1 MQKYLPILKR
11 SFLFS
16 DIDDDKLLAMLHCLS
31 VYLSHYKQGEFLFHS
46 GDEITKIGLVLEGS
60 IQLERE
66 DLNGNRTIL
75 DKVVPGQSFGE
86 ALVCAGI
93 KHLPTAIVARYDCTI
108 MYMDYEKILQTCSNA
123 CSFHT
128 HLIQN
133 MITVLAK
140 RNINLNDKLNYLS
153 KRSTRE
159 KLLAYLEAQALTQKK
174 NPFTITFNRQELADY
189 LCVERSAMCAELSKL
204 QSEGLI
210 KYKKNTFQLQM

>member
-1 MQKYLPILKR
+1 MQKYLPVLKR

-93 KHLPTAIVARYDCTI
+93 KQIPTAVIARYDCTI

-140 RNINLNDKLNYLS
+140 RNVKLNNKLNFLS

-159 KLLAYLEAQALTQKK
+159 KLLTYLETQAIIQKQ

-204 QSEGLI
+204 QTEGLI

>member
-1 MQKYLPILKR
+1 MKEYLPVLKQ

-16 DIDDDKLLAMLHCLS
+16 DIDDEKLLAMLDCLS

-46 GDEITKIGLVLEGS
+46 GDKLTKIGLVLEGS

-75 DKVVPGQSFGE
+75 DKILPGQCFGE
-86 ALVCAGI
+86 ALVCAGL
-93 KHLPTAIVARYDCTI
+93 KSLPNAVVARQNCTV
-108 MYMDYEKILQTCSNA
+108 MYMDYERILQTCSNA
-123 CSFHT
+123 CTFHT

-133 MITVLAK
+133 MIMVLAK
-140 RNINLNDKLNYLS
+140 RNINLTNKLNYLS

-159 KLLAYLEAQALTQKK
+159 KLLTYLEAQALTQKQ

-204 QSEGLI
+204 QTEGLI

>member
-16 DIDDDKLLAMLHCLS
+16 DIDDDPLLAMLHCLN
-31 VYLSHYKQGEFLFHS
+31 VHLSYYKQGEFLFHS
-46 GDEITKIGLVLEGS
+46 GDKITKIGLVLEGS

-75 DKVVPGQSFGE
+75 DKILPGQSFGE

-93 KHLPTAIVARYDCTI
+93 KYLPTAIVARGDCTI

-140 RNINLNDKLNYLS
+140 RNVKLNNKLNFLS
-153 KRSTRE
+153 KRRTRE
-159 KLLAYLEAQALTQKK
+159 KLLTYLETQAIIQKQ

-204 QSEGLI
+204 QTEGLI